1 MSVKEEKAALRAR
14 FLDARRRMD
23 RDEKARLD
31 HEIALAAFENVRYR
45 TSKTLLAYAS
55 MPHEVDTWE
64 ILDAAWADGRPVA
77 LPRCGADGK
86 MDFFLV
92 AGRTGLTT
100 GKWNVSEPND
110 LCPLYVPNADDL
122 CLVPGLA
129 FDDACFRLGHGGGYY
144 DRYLALHPIPTLGL
158 CYPDCRVKR
167 LPKEPFDIR
176 ISSVLFGTFL
186 LGGAEN
192 A

>member
-1 MSVKEEKAALRAR
+1 MSVKDEKAALRAR

-31 HEIALAAFENVRYR
+31 HGIAQSVLENIRYR

-64 ILDAAWADGRPVA
+64 ILDNAWADGRRVA
-77 LPRCGADGK
+77 LPRCGKDGK

-92 AGRTGLTT
+92 SGRAELTV
-100 GKWNVSEPND
+100 GKWNISEPND
-110 LCPLYVPNADDL
+110 LCPLYVPDADDL

-129 FDDACFRLGHGGGYY
+129 FDFEGFRLGHGGGYY
-144 DRYLALHPIPTLGL
+144 DRCLARHPIPTLGL
-158 CYPDCRVKR
+158 CYPDCRVQR
-167 LPKEPFDIR
+167 LPREAFDIR

-186 LGGAEN
+186 QGGVEN